1 MNGDIIARKYIC
13 KYVNDRNIKGDI
25 ICSIQDGN
33 MGGNYLRNYR
43 FSYDNNIVCSISNM
57 DYFDN
62 DPNYESILQEKYVWI
77 RLKKDND

>member
-1 MNGDIIARKYIC
+1 
-13 KYVNDRNIKGDI
+13 
-25 ICSIQDGN
+25 